1 MFDFTAVWAVY
12 YLRGC
17 DIYLYMYYLWCCIPV
32 LFVTATGEVLSDF
45 RRTTLLSGRDN
56 LLVSEPQVYDVR
68 SVCFVFFFVILFF
81 EVTFWDLGPG
91 GGGTPPS
98 YRL

>member
-56 LLVSEPQVYDVR
+56 LLVSELQVYDARFVR
-68 SVCFVFFFVILFF
+68 FGFSVILFL